1 MDVKTIELV
10 LLGSILIQ
18 ASIVGVAADKISEK
32 DREVP
37 KLANKGNNLE
47 ETAAVRAL
55 SLEKMILQES
65 LLKKD
70 VKENRKKRAGNAQK
84 RQEGE
89 TCIYQKCDKDSD
101 CCAEY
106 PVCTWSGA
114 LGSRFICWEEYKPCY
129 ARPCSD
135 DSDCCNSFPKC
146 QWFRKRDFLKCGHW
160 DTGGD
165 PL

>member
-1 MDVKTIELV
+1 MDVKTIKLV

-37 KLANKGNNLE
+37 KLANQGNNLE

-84 RQEGE
+84 RQEGD
-89 TCIYQKCDKDSD
+89 TCLYRNCLKASD
-101 CCAEY
+101 CCAEHPDCEFSGSFGRRY
-106 PVCTWSGA
+106 VCWKHPES
-114 LGSRFICWEEYKPCY
+114 CY
-129 ARPCSD
+129 ERPCSD
-135 DSDCCNSFPKC
+135 DSDCCSGSPDCK
-146 QWFRKRDFLKCGHW
+146 WFYDSNDSKKCG
-160 DTGGD
+160 GGWA
-165 PL
+165 